1 MDTALLGVIKWYWQ
15 VLAVVFTIMSILLVI
30 IVLLQKGRGGGLSAA
45 FGGAGGQ
52 SAFGSKTG
60 DYFTWVTVGVVAFF
74 LITAMVLTM
83 NYRPTTEL
91 GVSRGSSLGSPPG
104 VEPTPAPETKTN
116 EKQPAAEATP
126 EKPADETTSP
136 LPTTPTAKT
145 DTTPPPT
152 TEPKKE

>member
-60 DYFTWVTVGVVAFF
+60 DYFTWVTVGVVGFF

-83 NYRPTTEL
+83 HYRPTTEL
-91 GVSRGSSLGSPPG
+91 GISKSSSSLGSPPG
-104 VEPTPAPETKTN
+104 MEPASAPLETKTN
-116 EKQPAAEATP
+116 EKQPADETTP
-126 EKPADETTSP
+126 EKPADET
-136 LPTTPTAKT
+136 
-145 DTTPPPT
+145 
-152 TEPKKE
+152 PK

>member
-1 MDTALLGVIKWYWQ
+1 MDTALLGMIKWYWQ

-83 NYRPTTEL
+83 HYRPSTDL
-91 GVSRGSSLGSPPG
+91 GISRGSSLGSPPG
-104 VEPTPAPETKTN
+104 MEPIPAPLETETN
-116 EKQPAAEATP
+116 QKQPAAETTP
-126 EKPADETTSP
+126 EKPAGETTSP
-136 LPTTPTAKT
+136 PPTIPTAE
-145 DTTPPPT
+145 TP
-152 TEPKKE
+152 K

>member
-1 MDTALLGVIKWYWQ
+1 MDMALLGVIKWYWQ

-60 DYFTWVTVGVVAFF
+60 DYFTWVTVGVVGFF

-83 NYRPTTEL
+83 HYRPTTEL
-91 GVSRGSSLGSPPG
+91 GISRGSSLGSPPG
-104 VEPTPAPETKTN
+104 VEPTPAPLETKTN
-116 EKQPAAEATP
+116 EKQPAAAEATP
-126 EKPADETTSP
+126 EKPAGETTSP
-136 LPTTPTAKT
+136 LPTIPTAE
-145 DTTPPPT
+145 TP
-152 TEPKKE
+152 K